1 MGSSLTRELENASL
15 PFTISNAKG
24 VSVEGEFDHR
34 TRMAIAAMKVSPHWN
49 YITDIVNS

>member
-15 PFTISNAKG
+15 PFTISNAKD

-34 TRMAIAAMKVSPHWN
+34 TRMAIAAMKVSPRLN
-49 YITDIVNS
+49 YLTDVVDF